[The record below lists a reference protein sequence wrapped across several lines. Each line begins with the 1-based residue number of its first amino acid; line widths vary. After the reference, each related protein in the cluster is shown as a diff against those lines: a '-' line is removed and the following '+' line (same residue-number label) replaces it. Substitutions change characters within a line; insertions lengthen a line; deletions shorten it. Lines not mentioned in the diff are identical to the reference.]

1 MTNQEQMIAEIAREV
16 VARLRSQM
24 QQSQPG
30 SAPAHI
36 SAGSSAAAHD
46 GVFLTVDE
54 AVNAA
59 HAAQMKVED
68 MSLEERGRMISI
80 IRRISIDRCEEL
92 GRMEL
97 EETKVGRL
105 DHKIQKLKNMKYVL
119 GVEAMHSEARTDSS
133 GLLLIEHAPWGVI
146 GMSLPVTHAVPTM
159 VGTACVTGRDMPM
172 TPHGACSIKSKP
184 DESVRASLCIASTP
198 STYFMFFSF

>member
-16 VARLRSQM
+16 VARLRAQM

-30 SAPAHI
+30 SAPA
-36 SAGSSAAAHD
+36 SASTHTSTGSSAAAHD

-59 HAAQMKVED
+59 QAAQKKVRE

-133 GLLLIEHAPWGVI
+133 GLLR
-146 GMSLPVTHAVPTM
+146 
-159 VGTACVTGRDMPM
+159 CV
-172 TPHGACSIKSKP
+172 
-184 DESVRASLCIASTP
+184 
-198 STYFMFFSF
+198 